1 VIFFVL
7 FRFSLKLHTIL
18 KKKKKKKLKKER
30 KKERKNRRKKT
41 EEKKTEEKKNLEMP
55 GIEPATFYMQCG
67 RSTIAPLRTSN
78 SRL

>member
-7 FRFSLKLHTIL
+7 FRFSLKLHTIF

-30 KKERKNRRKKT
+30 KKERI
-41 EEKKTEEKKNLEMP
+41 EEKKLKKKKLKKKKNLEMP